1 MTDAIGSHT
10 WNLDQSHST
19 AAFSVRHMLVANFRA
34 TFDKIE
40 ATVTEADGQ
49 ISLSGT
55 VRADSIVV
63 KDENLYGHLQSPE
76 FFDSETTPEI
86 SFVSTSVR
94 RDGEN
99 AEVVGDLTIK
109 GITHS
114 VTASGHLT
122 DPTEDAMGNTKLG
135 VGLETTID
143 RNEFGLDWNAPLPKG
158 GFALSDD
165 VKLTIDLEFI
175 AV

>member
-1 MTDAIGSHT
+1 MTNAVASHT
-10 WNLDQSHST
+10 WNVVQSHST
-19 AAFSVRHMLVANFRA
+19 AAFAVRHMLVANFRA
-34 TFDKIE
+34 SFDNIE
-40 ATVTEADGQ
+40 ATLTEVDGQ

-55 VRADSIVV
+55 VRTDAIVV

-76 FFDSETTPEI
+76 FFDTENTPEI
-86 SFVSTSVR
+86 SFVSTSVT
-94 RDGEN
+94 RDGDN

-114 VTASGHLT
+114 VTASGHIT
-122 DPTEDAMGNTKLG
+122 DATEDAMGNTKRG

-143 RNEFGLDWNAPLPKG
+143 RHAFGLEWNAPLPKG
-158 GFALSDD
+158 GFALSND